1 MPLFQY
7 DSYTRRGKRVKGTID
22 AVSAVAA
29 KEILKGQ
36 GLMPV
41 SIVHIGVE
49 KKKSWY
55 LMLFERK
62 VDVKIKIIFTKQLS
76 VLLRSG
82 VPLLEAL
89 ELLIEQFEK
98 RFKRI
103 LIDVR
108 DGVKGGESFASQLNK
123 YPRVFSNVYVQLV
136 KAGEAT
142 GKLHSILERLIGYL
156 EKEEKTRRRVRKAM
170 AYPIFMITFSLVVV
184 IALLTFL
191 VPRVTEMFVKMG
203 RELPGPTR
211 FLKNISDFV
220 LNNYVILYVI
230 LAAVVA
236 AFSYWRATKSGR
248 YKLDEIFLKLPL
260 ISYFSRTKAVVQFS
274 KTLGLLLESGVN
286 LSEALEIVC
295 NIVENQVLVK
305 KLREAKT
312 KIIKEGKLAMYL
324 KETGI
329 FPNIAIYMIRTGE
342 ESGNLDQMLLT
353 VGNDYDVQLADIT
366 DSLVSKIGPVM
377 TIIVGIIIVFIVISV
392 LLPFIEFELPF

>member
-142 GKLHSILERLIGYL
+142 GKLHLILERLIGYL